1 MKKSENTNKVIPF
14 VALGLVLVLWYLVT
28 YFEWVPP
35 FMLPTPGAVLKVF
48 WTDRLLLLNHL
59 KMTLTEAFLGLGIGV
74 SLGFIS
80 ALLMDRFRLVR
91 DALYPLLVLTQ
102 TVPTVAIAPL
112 LVLWMGYG
120 MAPKVTLVVIVTFFP
135 IAMNLYEG
143 FQRAD
148 QDATQLLRAMGASHW
163 EIFHYIKW
171 PMSLSSFFS
180 GLKISTSYAIVG
192 AVIAEWLGGYAGLG
206 VYMTKVK
213 KSYSFDKMFAVIV
226 FISLISYPFLVLVQ
240 ALEKKTMPWKKGS
253 SHEKI

>member
-35 FMLPTPGAVLKVF
+35 FMLPTPEAVLKVF

-74 SLGFIS
+74 SLGFLS

-102 TVPTVAIAPL
+102 TIPTVAIAPL

-226 FISLISYPFLVLVQ
+226 FISLISYLFLVLVQ
-240 ALEKKTMPWKKGS
+240 WFEKKAMPWKKGS